1 MLNRYRTLNNRIQ
14 VKKFSHTDESGK
26 ARMVDVGDKPMQQR
40 RARAEGFIHLQPDA
54 VRLIR
59 DNEMKKGDVLSVSEI
74 AGIQAAKKTSELI
87 PLCHLLPLT
96 HVSVKATL
104 QEGGV
109 KMEAEVSCTGS
120 TGVEMEA
127 LTAVSTALL
136 TVYDMS
142 KAVDQK
148 MHIDG
153 IRLVEKRKE

>member
-1 MLNRYRTLNNRIQ
+1 M
-14 VKKFSHTDESGK
+14 KKFSHTDESGK
-26 ARMVDVGDKPMQQR
+26 ARMVDVGEKPRQQR
-40 RARAEGFIHLQPDA
+40 TARAEGFIYLQPET
-54 VRLIR
+54 VGLIR
-59 DNEMKKGDVLSVSEI
+59 DNQMKKGDVLSVSEI
-74 AGIQAAKKTSELI
+74 AGIQAAKRTSELI

-109 KMEAEVSCTGS
+109 KMESEVTCTGP

-148 MHIDG
+148 MQIDG

>member
-1 MLNRYRTLNNRIQ
+1 M
-14 VKKFSHTDESGK
+14 KKFSHTDESGK
-26 ARMVDVGDKPMQQR
+26 ARMVDVGDKPQQR
-40 RARAEGFIHLQPDA
+40 RMARAEGFIHLQPDT

-59 DNEMKKGDVLSVSEI
+59 DNEMKKGDVLSVAEI

-87 PLCHLLPLT
+87 PLCHLLPLS
-96 HVSVKATL
+96 HVSVKANL
-104 QEGGV
+104 QERGV
-109 KMEAEVSCTGS
+109 KVESEVTCTGS

-148 MHIDG
+148 MQIDG